1 MKSVF
6 VAVAIGAVLSACA
19 TTQKP
24 FVFTT
29 PAQSESSIDTVARVL
44 AAEGQS
50 PANVDRQ
57 LFLVQTE
64 WKDTGFLYGQ
74 VQGVNATV
82 VRRYTVTISPAASGS
97 SVAVRID
104 AKRCPQGGFTV
115 GGTEIR
121 GTCEEAPLIPESMQK
136 DLDALGAKISRALGA
151 APPAGGA
158 SGG

>member
-1 MKSVF
+1 MRSVLL
-6 VAVAIGAVLSACA
+6 AIAFGAVVAACGA
-19 TTQKP
+19 PQKP

-29 PAQSESSIDTVARVL
+29 PSQGDTSIDAVARAL

-57 LFLVQTE
+57 LLLVQTE

-74 VQGVNATV
+74 VQGVNATI
-82 VRRYTVTISPAASGS
+82 VRRYTVTISPAAAGS

-104 AKRCPQGGFTV
+104 AKRCPQGGFTI

-121 GTCEEAPLIPESMQK
+121 GTCEEAPMIPESMQK
-136 DLDALGAKISRALGA
+136 DLDSLGAKISRALGA
-151 APPAGGA
+151 PASAGA
-158 SGG
+158 GP